1 MDLIDYGNNAVY
13 WTSASQLFNSDII
26 LLQSHQSS
34 LTCLLCL
41 LETNRCGRKGAIHRW
56 GCGKAQ
62 HVRHPLHP
70 QCFELLANLQL
81 AQKIFQGMDSPI
93 ASSQSRWNCCN
104 KARSEL
110 ALITLVLDGF
120 GVKENLGIDICQD
133 MFHVFQNPGAVIFG
147 RTCTKLYLGFAYKCS
162 LCPSDCFCTV
172 GNASRAQATALI
184 RFFGNEL

>member
-1 MDLIDYGNNAVY
+1 M
-13 WTSASQLFNSDII
+13 
-26 LLQSHQSS
+26 LQSHQSS

-120 GVKENLGIDICQD
+120 GVKENLGIDICSHASATCSMSSKTQALSYLAE
-133 MFHVFQNPGAVIFG
+133 HAQNDI
-147 RTCTKLYLGFAYKCS
+147 LGSLIHARFVPVTAFA
-162 LCPSDCFCTV
+162 L
-172 GNASRAQATALI
+172 
-184 RFFGNEL
+184 